1 MIRVDEQ
8 RLSQL
13 RYIGLSDKELDFLK
27 GQRETFEAITDVV
40 VDRLYD
46 AVYAKPELARIINE
60 HSTIERLKETQRWYF
75 MTMVEGTIDDAFVE
89 RRLFIGKLH
98 SRIGLT
104 TEWYLGTYMLYLD
117 VAMQCFKQVAPDA
130 WMDIHLALSK
140 MFNFDSQL
148 VLEAYENDEKKKV
161 VKLVEE
167 RQATLNQVSVVVQ
180 KLATMM
186 VELSESSHSMSDASV
201 KTADIQE
208 EAHGKVDMLRSKVD
222 DIQSVGVLL
231 KDISDQT
238 HMLGLNAA
246 IEAARAGEL
255 GLGFGVVADEI
266 RKLATHSKQSLDII
280 RATLRDITAVLNEV
294 TSDARRTSSLA
305 QEQVASSAELFSFV
319 SRIQAVTDEL
329 EQVQQNDE

>member
-1 MIRVDEQ
+1 MIRVDER

-13 RYIGLSDKELDFLK
+13 SYIGLTDKELDFLK
-27 GQRETFEAITDVV
+27 AQREKFEAVTDVV

-46 AVYAKPELARIINE
+46 NIYAKPELARIINV

-75 MTMVEGTIDDAFVE
+75 MTMVEGTIDEAFIE
-89 RRLFIGKLH
+89 KRLIIGKLH

-117 VAMQCFKQVAPDA
+117 IAVQCFKQLAPDS
-130 WMDIHLALSK
+130 WMDVHLALSK

-148 VLEAYENDEKKKV
+148 VLEAYEQDEKKKV
-161 VKLVEE
+161 EKLVDE
-167 RQATLNQVSVVVQ
+167 RQSTLNKVNEVVQ
-180 KLATMM
+180 QLAEMI
-186 VELSESSHSMSDASV
+186 VELSESSQSMSDASI
-201 KTADIQE
+201 KTAEIQE
-208 EAHGKVDMLRSKVD
+208 EAHGKVEQLRKKVD

-266 RKLATHSKQSLDII
+266 RKLATHSKQSLEII
-280 RATLRDITAVLNEV
+280 RTTLRDITAVLNEV
-294 TSDARRTSSLA
+294 TSDAERTSGLA
-305 QEQVASSAELFSFV
+305 QEQVASSSELFSFV
-319 SRIQAVTDEL
+319 NMIRTVTEEL
-329 EQVQQNDE
+329 EAVQQRE

>member
-1 MIRVDEQ
+1 MIRVDER

-13 RYIGLSDKELDFLK
+13 SYIGLTDKELDFLK
-27 GQRETFEAITDVV
+27 AQREKFEAVTDVV

-46 AVYAKPELARIINE
+46 NINAKPELARIINV

-75 MTMVEGTIDDAFVE
+75 MTMVEGTIDEAFIE
-89 RRLFIGKLH
+89 KRLVIGKLH

-117 VAMQCFKQVAPDA
+117 IAVQCFKQLAPES
-130 WMDIHLALSK
+130 WMDVHLALSK

-148 VLEAYENDEKKKV
+148 VLEAYEQDEKKKV
-161 VKLVEE
+161 EKLVDE
-167 RQATLNQVSVVVQ
+167 RQSTLNKVNEVVQ
-180 KLATMM
+180 QLAEMI
-186 VELSESSHSMSDASV
+186 VELSESSQSMSDASI
-201 KTADIQE
+201 KTAEIQE
-208 EAHGKVDMLRSKVD
+208 EAHGKVEQLRKKVD

-238 HMLGLNAA
+238 HLLGLNAA

-266 RKLATHSKQSLDII
+266 RKLATHSKQSLEII
-280 RATLRDITAVLNEV
+280 RTTLRDITAVLNEV
-294 TSDARRTSSLA
+294 TSDAERTSGLA
-305 QEQVASSAELFSFV
+305 QEQVASSSELFSFV
-319 SRIQAVTDEL
+319 NMIRTVTEEL
-329 EQVQQNDE
+329 EAVQQRE